1 MKLAINILVF
11 FIIVS
16 TAYTQ
21 GGSNYSILGIGDI
34 NYGGNAHY
42 DALGG
47 TSIAFPSI
55 TGINLKNPAL
65 WNNVTT
71 TRLQAGY
78 KFNQHI
84 NSNNDLTTLQNN
96 GSLSGFSV
104 LFAIDTNNGI
114 SASLGIYPY
123 STINYLTA
131 TKINTKILDLP
142 ILGTNTYQGKGGI
155 SAAYLGIST
164 KIINELSV
172 GLSIFSAFGKVEH
185 SRTTE
190 YTDDPYL
197 FKYESKKEDVFSGV
211 GLKGGLLTSPLK
223 NFYLGY
229 FFEYMKNLDVDSKI
243 IYSSPLIGDTS
254 VSVQEN
260 FILPFSQGI
269 GLGFQSGLFQ
279 FGFDF
284 SFQNFEELKYNIN
297 DNTQFTDSW
306 QLNFGVNRIGNQSL
320 NAKSLDKVSYKFGL
334 AVKKLYYKI
343 LNNNIYE
350 YSFSTGALIPWS
362 DTFNTDI
369 SLTFGTKGI
378 NTNGLIREYF
388 GRLNID
394 LSIGEVWFIPFKREY

>member
-16 TAYTQ
+16 TVYTQ

-65 WNNVTT
+65 WSNVTT

-164 KIINELSV
+164 KIINELSL

-369 SLTFGTKGI
+369 SLTFGTRGI
-378 NTNGLIREYF
+378 NTNGMIREYF
-388 GRLNID
+388 GRFNID

>member
-1 MKLAINILVF
+1 MKLTINILF
-11 FIIVS
+11 FLIIVN

-65 WNNVTT
+65 WSNVTT

-104 LFAIDTNNGI
+104 IFAIDTNIGI

-131 TKINTKILDLP
+131 TKINAKILDLP

-155 SAAYLGIST
+155 SAAYLGLST
-164 KIINELSV
+164 KIVNELSV
-172 GLSIFSAFGKVEH
+172 GLTLLSAFGKVEH
-185 SRTTE
+185 SRITE

-197 FKYESKKEDVFSGV
+197 FKYTSKKEDVFSGI
-211 GLKGGLLTSPLK
+211 GLKGGFLTNPLK

-229 FFEYMKNLDVDSKI
+229 FFELMKNLDVESKI

-260 FILPFSQGI
+260 FVLPISQGF
-269 GLGFQSGLFQ
+269 GLGFQSGIFQ
-279 FGFDF
+279 FGLDF
-284 SFQNFEELKYNIN
+284 SFQNYEDLKYNVN
-297 DNTQFTDSW
+297 DNTKFTDSW
-306 QLNFGVNRIGNQSL
+306 QLNFGVNRIGNQSI

-343 LNNNIYE
+343 FNNNIYE

-369 SLTFGTKGI
+369 SLTFGTRGI
-378 NTNGLIREYF
+378 NSNGLIREYY

-394 LSIGEVWFIPFKREY
+394 LSIGEIWFIPFKREY

>member
-1 MKLAINILVF
+1 MKLTINILVF
-11 FIIVS
+11 LIIVN
-16 TAYTQ
+16 TAFTQ

-65 WNNVTT
+65 WSNVTT

-84 NSNNDLTTLQNN
+84 NSNNDLSTLQNN

-104 LFAIDTNNGI
+104 LLAIDTNIGI
-114 SASLGIYPY
+114 STSLGIYPY

-131 TKINTKILDLP
+131 TKINTKIQDLP
-142 ILGTNTYQGKGGI
+142 IFGTNTYQGKGGI
-155 SAAYLGIST
+155 SAAYIGIST
-164 KIINELSV
+164 KIIDELSV
-172 GLSIFSAFGKVEH
+172 GLSILSAFGKVEH

-197 FKYESKKEDVFSGV
+197 FKYTSKKEDVFSGI
-211 GLKGGLLTSPLK
+211 GLKGGLLTNPSN
-223 NFYLGY
+223 NFYIGY
-229 FFEYMKNLDVDSKI
+229 SFEYFKNLDVESKI

-260 FILPFSQGI
+260 FVLPISQGF
-269 GLGFQSGLFQ
+269 GLGFQAGIFQ
-279 FGFDF
+279 FGLDF
-284 SFQNFEELKYNIN
+284 SFQNYEDLKYNVN
-297 DNTQFTDSW
+297 DNTKFTDSW
-306 QLNFGVNRIGNQSL
+306 QLNFGVNRIGNQSI
-320 NAKSLDKVSYKFGL
+320 NAKSLDKVSYKFGFSL
-334 AVKKLYYKI
+334 KKLYYKI
-343 LNNNIYE
+343 LNNDIYE

-369 SLTFGTKGI
+369 SLTFGTRGI